1 LATYAI
7 GDLQGC
13 LAPLQ
18 RLLRVLPFDSTQDRL
33 WFTGDLVNR
42 GPDSVGTLR
51 EVIAL
56 GDAVT
61 TVLGNHDLHLLA
73 LALAPAALATGA
85 QDFPATAPASR
96 VVDEADLLSRAAS
109 TDLERR
115 LESLTADHVDARLVT
130 LRRLDYGLSLDAL
143 GQGLLERWAPT
154 QQSNQLILL
163 IESQNNSAAVV
174 ASQGLEQ
181 RLPQEL
187 LSSTAIS
194 TMGLP
199 LREGARY
206 RQASLDA
213 LDRLGAVL
221 QGDADPGPP
230 QLQERLP
237 IETNIPT
244 KEETASSNALL
255 WVVVLLVVGTLV
267 PMITWW
273 VFSR

>member
-1 LATYAI
+1 MGHVIRA
-7 GDLQGC
+7 
-13 LAPLQ
+13 
-18 RLLRVLPFDSTQDRL
+18 RLSAALLSAVLLF
-33 WFTGDLVNR
+33 
-42 GPDSVGTLR
+42 
-51 EVIAL
+51 A
-56 GDAVT
+56 
-61 TVLGNHDLHLLA
+61 A
-73 LALAPAALATGA
+73 LALPAAAWATGVT
-85 QDFPATAPASR
+85 DFPPQPPASH
-96 VVDEADLLSRAAS
+96 VLDQADLLSRAAG
-109 TDLERR
+109 TELDHR
-115 LESLTADHVDARLVT
+115 LEDFGGDRIDARLVT

-143 GQGLLERWAPT
+143 GEQLVQRWSADEPDRSLL
-154 QQSNQLILL
+154 LLL

-174 ASQGLEQ
+174 ASSDLDGQ
-181 RLPQEL
+181 LPSEL

-213 LDRLGAVL
+213 LDRLGVVL
-221 QGDADPGPP
+221 NGGEDPGPP
-230 QLQERLP
+230 QLAERMP

-244 KEETASSNALL
+244 REETQSSNAFL

>member
-1 LATYAI
+1 M
-7 GDLQGC
+7 GH
-13 LAPLQ
+13 
-18 RLLRVLPFDSTQDRL
+18 RVRRPFS
-33 WFTGDLVNR
+33 
-42 GPDSVGTLR
+42 
-51 EVIAL
+51 AL
-56 GDAVT
+56 
-61 TVLGNHDLHLLA
+61 LLA
-73 LALAPAALATGA
+73 AVLLVGSMVLAPAAWATGLA
-85 QDFPATAPASR
+85 DFTNQPPASH
-96 VVDEADLLSRAAS
+96 VVDTADLLSRAPN
-109 TDLERR
+109 TELDKR
-115 LESLTADHVDARLVT
+115 LEAFGGSDLDARLVT
-130 LRRLDYGLSLDAL
+130 LRRLDYGLSLDGL
-143 GQGLLERWAPT
+143 GQGLLQRWSTPGGPDE
-154 QQSNQLILL
+154 LLLL

-174 ASQGLEQ
+174 ASEGLAQ
-181 RLPQEL
+181 RLPADV

-221 QGDADPGPP
+221 QGEADPGPP

-244 KEETASSNALL
+244 REETASSNALL

>member
-1 LATYAI
+1 M
-7 GDLQGC
+7 G
-13 LAPLQ
+13 PLIRA
-18 RLLRVLPFDSTQDRL
+18 RLSA
-33 WFTGDLVNR
+33 
-42 GPDSVGTLR
+42 
-51 EVIAL
+51 AL
-56 GDAVT
+56 LSAA
-61 TVLGNHDLHLLA
+61 LLF
-73 LALAPAALATGA
+73 AALAWPGAAWATGLA
-85 QDFPATAPASR
+85 QFPAQPPASH
-96 VVDEADLLSRAAS
+96 VLDQADLLSRSADAEL
-109 TDLERR
+109 DRR
-115 LESLTADHVDARLVT
+115 LQEFGGDRIDARLVT

-143 GQGLLERWAPT
+143 GEQLL
-154 QQSNQLILL
+154 QSWSADEPNRSLLLLL

-174 ASQGLEQ
+174 ASADLEGQ
-181 RLPQEL
+181 LPNDL

-213 LDRLGAVL
+213 LDRLGVVL
-221 QGDADPGPP
+221 NGGEDPGPP
-230 QLQERLP
+230 QLAERMP

-244 KEETASSNALL
+244 REETQSSNAFL

>member
-1 LATYAI
+1 V
-7 GDLQGC
+7 GHC
-13 LAPLQ
+13 L
-18 RLLRVLPFDSTQDRL
+18 RRPFS
-33 WFTGDLVNR
+33 
-42 GPDSVGTLR
+42 
-51 EVIAL
+51 AL
-56 GDAVT
+56 
-61 TVLGNHDLHLLA
+61 LLA
-73 LALAPAALATGA
+73 AVLLVSSMVLAPAAWATGLS
-85 QDFPATAPASR
+85 DFTDQPPASH
-96 VVDEADLLSRAAS
+96 VVDTADLLSRAAN
-109 TDLERR
+109 TELDKR
-115 LESLTADHVDARLVT
+115 LEAFGGSALDARLVT
-130 LRRLDYGLSLDAL
+130 LRRLDYGLSLDGV
-143 GQGLLERWAPT
+143 GQGLLQRWSAPAGPD
-154 QQSNQLILL
+154 QLLLL
-163 IESQNNSAAVV
+163 IESQNNTAAVV
-174 ASQGLEQ
+174 ASEGLAD
-181 RLPQEL
+181 RLPAAV

-221 QGDADPGPP
+221 QGEADPGPP

-244 KEETASSNALL
+244 REETAASNALL

>member
-1 LATYAI
+1 L
-7 GDLQGC
+7 
-13 LAPLQ
+13 
-18 RLLRVLPFDSTQDRL
+18 
-33 WFTGDLVNR
+33 
-42 GPDSVGTLR
+42 
-51 EVIAL
+51 
-56 GDAVT
+56 
-61 TVLGNHDLHLLA
+61 LLA
-73 LALAPAALATGA
+73 AVLLVSSMVLAPAAWATGLS
-85 QDFPATAPASR
+85 DFTDQPPASH
-96 VVDEADLLSRAAS
+96 VVDTADLLSRAAN
-109 TDLERR
+109 TELDKR
-115 LESLTADHVDARLVT
+115 LEAFGGSALDARLVT
-130 LRRLDYGLSLDAL
+130 LRRLDYGLSLDGL
-143 GQGLLERWAPT
+143 GQGLLQRWSAPAGPD
-154 QQSNQLILL
+154 QLLLL

-174 ASQGLEQ
+174 ASEGLAD
-181 RLPQEL
+181 RLPAAV

-221 QGDADPGPP
+221 QGEADPGPP

-244 KEETASSNALL
+244 REETAASNAWL

>member
-1 LATYAI
+1 VVL
-7 GDLQGC
+7 LSLSC
-13 LAPLQ
+13 L
-18 RLLRVLPFDSTQDRL
+18 L
-33 WFTGDLVNR
+33 W
-42 GPDSVGTLR
+42 
-51 EVIAL
+51 
-56 GDAVT
+56 
-61 TVLGNHDLHLLA
+61 
-73 LALAPAALATGA
+73 PAASWATGA
-85 QDFPATAPASR
+85 ADLPAELPASH
-96 VVDEADLLSRAAS
+96 VVDGADLLSRSAS
-109 TDLERR
+109 TEIERR
-115 LESLTADHVDARLVT
+115 LESFGADRVDARLIT

-143 GQGLLERWAPT
+143 GQQLIERWNSQNSSQA
-154 QQSNQLILL
+154 QLLVL

-174 ASQGLEQ
+174 ISPDLTDQ
-181 RLPQEL
+181 LPSDL

-213 LDRLGAVL
+213 LDRLEVVL
-221 QGDADPGPP
+221 QGGEDPGPP
-230 QLQERLP
+230 VLLERMP

-244 KEETASSNALL
+244 REETQSSNAFM

>member
-1 LATYAI
+1 M
-7 GDLQGC
+7 G
-13 LAPLQ
+13 
-18 RLLRVLPFDSTQDRL
+18 DRL
-33 WFTGDLVNR
+33 RRQLWGVLLLCTVLL
-42 GPDSVGTLR
+42 GTL
-51 EVIAL
+51 A
-56 GDAVT
+56 A
-61 TVLGNHDLHLLA
+61 
-73 LALAPAALATGA
+73 APRAWATGVA
-85 QDFPATAPASR
+85 DFPVQAPSAH
-96 VVDEADLLSRAAS
+96 VVDSADLLSRAAS
-109 TDLERR
+109 TELDRR
-115 LESLTADHVDARLVT
+115 LETFGGADLDARLVT

-174 ASQGLEQ
+174 ASQGLEP

>member
-1 LATYAI
+1 V
-7 GDLQGC
+7 G
-13 LAPLQ
+13 PLIRS
-18 RLLRVLPFDSTQDRL
+18 RLSA
-33 WFTGDLVNR
+33 
-42 GPDSVGTLR
+42 
-51 EVIAL
+51 AL
-56 GDAVT
+56 LSAA
-61 TVLGNHDLHLLA
+61 LLFAA
-73 LALAPAALATGA
+73 LAWPGSALATGLA
-85 QDFPATAPASR
+85 QFPGQPPASH
-96 VVDEADLLSRAAS
+96 VLDQADLLSRSADAEL
-109 TDLERR
+109 DRR
-115 LESLTADHVDARLVT
+115 LQDFGGDRIDARLVT

-143 GQGLLERWAPT
+143 GEQLVQSWSSDDPNRSLL
-154 QQSNQLILL
+154 LLL

-174 ASQGLEQ
+174 ASADLEGQ
-181 RLPQEL
+181 LPSDL

-213 LDRLGAVL
+213 LDRLGVVL
-221 QGDADPGPP
+221 NGGEDPGPP
-230 QLQERLP
+230 QLAERMP

-244 KEETASSNALL
+244 REETESSNAFL